1 MRSALLIAA
10 TACVLAGCQQKTG
23 TTTVTTNSQTGEVTT
38 SGTGA
43 GAQAVKLQP
52 GEWEVKV
59 QVNELKMASMPNAP
73 ATPPAITSKVCI
85 TPEQASKGPG
95 DFLKQ
100 AKMDCTATTSSFA
113 GGRITAEMT
122 CKMPGGGAGEMRSKT
137 SGSYTPTS
145 MTTDAEV
152 SMTGPMTMSQKVH
165 TEAKRIG
172 DCPAG
177 K

>member
-1 MRSALLIAA
+1 MRSALLTAA
-10 TACVLAGCQQKTG
+10 AVFALAGCDSKTG
-23 TTTVTTNSQTGEVTT
+23 TTTITTNSQTGEVTT

-43 GAQAVKLQP
+43 GAQPLKLQP
-52 GEWEVKV
+52 GEWEVKI
-59 QVNELKMASMPNAP
+59 QVSDLKMASMPNAP
-73 ATPPAITSKVCI
+73 ATPAAITSKTCI

-113 GGRITAEMT
+113 GGTIAAEMT
-122 CKMPGGGAGEMRSKT
+122 CKMPGGGGGEMRSKT
-137 SGSYTPTS
+137 TGSYTATS
-145 MTTDAEV
+145 MTTDADV

-172 DCPAG
+172 DCPA